1 MNKTGVVKV
10 LIAGLLIAV
19 VAVAT
24 FNYGNTQRK
33 KVANTDSTKSTLPT
47 VTDSSKTAEGNA
59 KSTDSSNTEK
69 KDVESTSLNEPA
81 VQSNIPQGN
90 IPATGPADNAIPV
103 LILGGLTGAYLVS
116 RKRAKSNA

>member
-1 MNKTGVVKV
+1 MNKTGVAKV

-24 FNYGNTQRK
+24 FNYGTTQRK
-33 KVANTDSTKSTLPT
+33 KVANTDPTKSTLPT
-47 VTDSSKTAEGNA
+47 VTENA
-59 KSTDSSNTEK
+59 KSADNSTADK

-116 RKRAKSNA
+116 RKRAKSNI